1 MDEEDR
7 HEFSTGEGFDNPYE
21 AFDIDPPVIDVDPSN
36 VDPVDSRV
44 IPDMLDESAFPVDEI
59 DAEALIEVGLNY
71 MSINRF
77 EQAADAFERAAR
89 FAETDTL
96 RQEAWTN
103 KGVAHG
109 QLEEFDDAIGA
120 YREALSLDEA
130 GEHAAT
136 AETNLAYALWE
147 TGHDEQALHHAER
160 AVERDP
166 HLPQAWYNR
175 AYLAAER
182 GLFEDAKF
190 SLENAERLGMRE
202 AQMLELKVEVLEEL
216 GEDEEAERTLDR
228 VSEQQQQRERE
239 LFE

>member
-1 MDEEDR
+1 MSDEDR
-7 HEFSTGEGFDNPYE
+7 HEFSAGEGFDSPYE
-21 AFDIDPPVIDVDPSN
+21 AFDIDPPVIDVDPSK
-36 VDPVDSRV
+36 VDPVDARV
-44 IPDMLDESAFPVDEI
+44 IPDMLDESVFSSDEI
-59 DAEALIEVGLNY
+59 DAETLIEVGLNY
-71 MSINRF
+71 MGINRF

-89 FAETDTL
+89 FAETDTI

-109 QLEEFDDAIGA
+109 QLEEYDEAIGA
-120 YREALSLDEA
+120 YREALAIDEE

-147 TGHDEQALHHAER
+147 TGHDEEALHRAES

-175 AYLAAER
+175 AFLAAER
-182 GLFEDAKF
+182 GLFEDARL
-190 SLENAERLGMRE
+190 SIENAERLGMRE
-202 AQMLELKVEVLEEL
+202 AQVLELKVEVLEEL
-216 GEDEEAERTLDR
+216 GEDEEAERVLER
-228 VSEQQQQRERE
+228 VTEQQQQAEGR